1 MRHTTKL
8 TSMVFMILIG
18 ATAFGLVFRGIG
30 GDRLVLDVMSNLP
43 AGVWGFLFVSMLL
56 IFILGFFLVNFVIQ
70 INGKKK
76 ATISSKYNINQKD
89 LLDQL
94 TNDKNLSKL
103 IVGKEI
109 EKSFFVKNR
118 LINILLK

>member
-1 MRHTTKL
+1 M
-8 TSMVFMILIG
+8 
-18 ATAFGLVFRGIG
+18 
-30 GDRLVLDVMSNLP
+30 LDSPKWMGTV
-43 AGVWGFLFVSMLL
+43 
-56 IFILGFFLVNFVIQ
+56 
-70 INGKKK
+70 
-76 ATISSKYNINQKD
+76 
-89 LLDQL
+89 LDQL